1 MVVRIGCVFAQQSL
15 SVRCGFDGCACK
27 TLMLSSELLWRVC
40 EERCELASIHK
51 RMMTSQDGVG
61 GWVAW
66 QSPLYPAVPFA
77 LGASHVCRRH
87 GQLFGRACLRCAIL
101 QACFCYRTGLQ

>member
-1 MVVRIGCVFAQQSL
+1 MV
-15 SVRCGFDGCACK
+15 
-27 TLMLSSELLWRVC
+27 W
-40 EERCELASIHK
+40 
-51 RMMTSQDGVG
+51 G